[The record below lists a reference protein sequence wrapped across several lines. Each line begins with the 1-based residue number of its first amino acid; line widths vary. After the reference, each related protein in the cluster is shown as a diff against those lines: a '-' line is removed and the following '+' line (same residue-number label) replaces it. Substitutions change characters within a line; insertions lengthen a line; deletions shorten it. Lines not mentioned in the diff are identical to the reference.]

1 MRAVY
6 KLSAE
11 NAEKRLAFPLFRCYH
26 HTVNKLFFGRTG
38 FDPFFF
44 RVWAQSEPVRR
55 ITVSSALPAGLLRGQ
70 RMTRKENYESRS
82 EKLLLPIM
90 EECGFELVDVVY
102 VKEGGTWYLRAY
114 IDKPGGITINDC
126 ETVSRALE
134 KALDE
139 EDFIAEAYVLE
150 VSSPGLGRPLKK
162 EKDYVR
168 NEGREID
175 LRFYKSF
182 EHEKELRGVLTSWTK
197 DSVTIQT
204 EDGRELEFQK
214 KELALV
220 REAFDW

>member
-1 MRAVY
+1 MNRSEY
-6 KLSAE
+6 
-11 NAEKRLAFPLFRCYH
+11 EKR
-26 HTVNKLFFGRTG
+26 T
-38 FDPFFF
+38 
-44 RVWAQSEPVRR
+44 E
-55 ITVSSALPAGLLRGQ
+55 
-70 RMTRKENYESRS
+70 E
-82 EKLLLPIM
+82 LLLPILA
-90 EECGFELVDVVY
+90 EHGFELVDVEF
-102 VKEGGTWYLRAY
+102 VKEGSSWYLRSY
-114 IDKPGGITINDC
+114 IDKPGGISIDDC

-134 KALDE
+134 KVLDQ
-139 EDFIAEAYVLE
+139 EDFIPEAYVLE

-168 NEGREID
+168 NEGREIE